1 MTVLQSTP
9 QKEITKLWMDEEREE
24 GKGIKGPGNS
34 EEGMD
39 SQIFTLHY
47 E

>member
-1 MTVLQSTP
+1 MTALQSTP
-9 QKEITKLWMDEEREE
+9 QKNAKLWMDEEREE